1 MRRVR
6 RSWRAASRVSARSLD
21 LSVSIVNTNSRELL
35 LACLESLAP
44 VEAEI
49 VVLDNASEDG
59 SAAAVRER
67 FPHVRVIEQEH
78 RAGFGSNHNTVIRAT
93 TGRYVYVLNE
103 DTTADD
109 WSFERITEYLDAH
122 PQVAALGPRLVY
134 PDGRLQ
140 DSAWRFPTPLVSTM
154 GLATLGQLG
163 VKQSKGASVRP
174 VDWVMGAALVLRREA
189 LDQVGLFDEDFF
201 LYSEEVDLQARLRQA
216 GWETHY
222 FPELTVVHHESQFSA
237 GIPERRINEMWR
249 SRHRYWRKHHSRM
262 GARIAALA
270 TGSQYAARALLSP
283 AARRDPGI
291 EARMRLHARD
301 AWRVEGPGLRELA
314 DEWNGRVG
322 STPPG

>member
-262 GARIAALA
+262 GARVAALA
-270 TGSQYAARALLSP
+270 TGSQYAARALLSR

>member
-103 DTTADD
+103 DTTAND

-283 AARRDPGI
+283 TARRDPGI

>member
-1 MRRVR
+1 
-6 RSWRAASRVSARSLD
+6 LD
-21 LSVSIVNTNSRELL
+21 LSVSIVNTNSRGLL

-67 FPHVRVIEQEH
+67 FPHVRVIEQQH
-78 RAGFGSNHNTVIRAT
+78 RAGFGANHNTVIRAT

-140 DSAWRFPTPLVSTM
+140 DSAWRFPTPLVSAM

-189 LDQVGLFDEDFF
+189 LDEVGLFDEDFF
-201 LYSEEVDLQARLRQA
+201 LYSEEVDLQTRLRRA

-262 GARIAALA
+262 GARVAALA

>member
-262 GARIAALA
+262 GARVAALA

-283 AARRDPGI
+283 VARRDPGI

>member
-103 DTTADD
+103 DTTAND

-262 GARIAALA
+262 GARVAALA
-270 TGSQYAARALLSP
+270 TGSQYAARALLSW